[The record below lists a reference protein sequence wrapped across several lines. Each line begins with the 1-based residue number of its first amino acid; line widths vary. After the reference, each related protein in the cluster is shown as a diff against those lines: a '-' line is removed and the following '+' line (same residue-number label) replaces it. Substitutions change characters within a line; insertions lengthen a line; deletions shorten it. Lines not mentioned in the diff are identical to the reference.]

1 MGSGPSQPT
10 GIPAVL
16 RVKVEDR
23 WYTVELDDL
32 QADPVLATVDGV
44 PVEVSIEG
52 RGGGGQVDGAPDS
65 LDGSRP
71 AQLPANP
78 APPAIPA
85 SALKVFRAPMPGA
98 IVSLAVAVGD
108 QVVTGDEV
116 CVLEAMKMQQVLR
129 ADWTGIVR
137 AVHVH
142 PGQQV
147 LDGEPLVELE

>member
-1 MGSGPSQPT
+1 MGTGPRQAT
-10 GIPAVL
+10 GMAAVL

-32 QADPVLATVDGV
+32 QSDPVRATVDGV
-44 PVEVSIEG
+44 PIEVSIEG
-52 RGGGGQVDGAPDS
+52 RGGGGQADGRPDS

-71 AQLPANP
+71 AQLTANP
-78 APPAIPA
+78 APPALPE
-85 SALKVFRAPMPGA
+85 SAIKVFRAPMPGA
-98 IVSLAVAVGD
+98 IVSIAVGVGD